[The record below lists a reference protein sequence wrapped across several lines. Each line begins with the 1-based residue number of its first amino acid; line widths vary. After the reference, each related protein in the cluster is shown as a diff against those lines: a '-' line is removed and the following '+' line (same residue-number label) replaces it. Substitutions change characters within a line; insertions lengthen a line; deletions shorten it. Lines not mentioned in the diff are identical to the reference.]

1 MYRLRHYGNHPVK
14 FVKVVGV
21 VVAVDEFE
29 GRRVYTIDDSS
40 GACLEC
46 SCVVPIVTSGE
57 GGEGK
62 KDVIDTRKRVSG
74 EDLRT
79 AKKEEKVIL
88 KESMKQAASP
98 DQGVSN
104 PNVPWGLIDVGT
116 VIKVKGRV
124 GWYWNAIQVEVV
136 SAFLVKGTD
145 FEVKFW
151 NEARAF
157 KRDVLSKEWALSP
170 EMTEK
175 LKKKAERR
183 VKKSY
188 QEGKKGA
195 LKVLDESRTNG
206 DLAGEDRDAARKLLE
221 KQMRARAR
229 KEEAK
234 RKRYEEEEES
244 RRQTAQLDEQRR
256 KRRRDLEEARNR
268 IRYPSLAV
276 RKAAA
281 GKYDLLGI

>member
-1 MYRLRHYGNHPVK
+1 VK

-29 GRRVYTIDDSS
+29 GRKVYTIDDSS

-46 SCVVPIVTSGE
+46 SCVVPIVKTAE
-57 GGEGK
+57 GMEGK
-62 KDVIDTRKRVSG
+62 KDLPDREKLVP
-74 EDLRT
+74 EDGLRT
-79 AKKEEKVIL
+79 AKTEAKSIVKEATK
-88 KESMKQAASP
+88 SSASS

-104 PNVPWGLIDVGT
+104 PNVPWGLIDVGM

-124 GWYWNAIQVEVV
+124 GWYWNAVQVEVV

-157 KRDVLSKEWALSP
+157 KREVLDKEWVLSLET
-170 EMTEK
+170 TEK

-183 VKKSY
+183 LKKSY
-188 QEGKKGA
+188 QEGRKDA
-195 LKVLDESRTNG
+195 LRVLDESSTNESR
-206 DLAGEDRDAARKLLE
+206 ANEDRDAARKLLE

-234 RKRYEEEEES
+234 RKKCEEGEES
-244 RRQTAQLDEQRR
+244 RRQAAQLDEQRR
-256 KRRRDLEEARNR
+256 KRRRDLEDARNR